1 MTSGLTTH
9 LIANAGRGKRFLL
22 TNEDGHEL
30 GRVKNHGWTNLWNQF
45 LGWAVAMPSHDELTV
60 EGMTLTVESKTHLLS
75 GKYRLEINHQPVALV
90 VTHNFQ
96 NGYLINVKN
105 ERYQLKAGLG
115 NASFQ
120 IIRSADQTPVVSMRQ
135 QIDDPDAFSV
145 TVNESFGLLT
155 GIGLAMIIMREQGK

>member
-1 MTSGLTTH
+1 M
-9 LIANAGRGKRFLL
+9 
-22 TNEDGHEL
+22 
-30 GRVKNHGWTNLWNQF
+30 
-45 LGWAVAMPSHDELTV
+45 
-60 EGMTLTVESKTHLLS
+60 
-75 GKYRLEINHQPVALV
+75 ALV